1 MCRGLSLQDVT
12 PSAGIDAPYQ
22 LPAGRAPP
30 DHSRDTED
38 RKAHTTAPPKACE
51 PYRRERVE
59 LTPGTVNEP

>member
-1 MCRGLSLQDVT
+1 MRRGLSLQDVT

-38 RKAHTTAPPKACE
+38 RKAHTT
-51 PYRRERVE
+51 ERVE